1 MNYKARLC
9 GIKPLDCNAANK
21 FVKVWNA
28 LNNIEKDFNGK
39 GKYPYIRNMAY
50 DGNELFTDEWAESL
64 YLVSFVDE
72 KDAIHNYLCFHN
84 TYDCYRS
91 NADVIKMPNT
101 DRSLC
106 TNLEHLNLNVQ
117 IVEDETEETGMYE
130 YGGIDKT
137 QNVFVITY
145 LNKELFVCKTEHFQ
159 DYYPY
164 GLIKYNCE
172 MLQPVGK

>member
-39 GKYPYIRNMAY
+39 GKYPYIRNMSPTC
-50 DGNELFTDEWAESL
+50 NELFTDEWAESL

-72 KDAIHNYLCFHN
+72 TNAIHNYLCFHN
-84 TYDCYRS
+84 SYDCYRS

-106 TNLEHLNLNVQ
+106 TNLEHLHLNILVLTLLP
-117 IVEDETEETGMYE
+117 I
-130 YGGIDKT
+130 
-137 QNVFVITY
+137 N
-145 LNKELFVCKTEHFQ
+145 
-159 DYYPY
+159 Y
-164 GLIKYNCE
+164 GLYIFRNLSQIFSILKNTQVFLNICQYTRCLYE
-172 MLQPVGK
+172 AS